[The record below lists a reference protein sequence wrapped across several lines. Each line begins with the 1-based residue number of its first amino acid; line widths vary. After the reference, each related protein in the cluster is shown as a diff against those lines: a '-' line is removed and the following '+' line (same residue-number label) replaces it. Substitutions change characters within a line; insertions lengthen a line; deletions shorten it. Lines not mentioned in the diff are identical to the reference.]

1 MMAGQSRILNW
12 MKFIVLIVVMILFVF
27 PFVLLI
33 VNSFK
38 ANQAITSDPLGL
50 PSSFQFDNYVNAF
63 DKMGYVSAF
72 SNSLLIT
79 IAGVLLIALFAAM
92 TAHYF
97 VRHKSKV
104 NQYLFFLMVAAM
116 IIPFQAIMIP
126 LVKIYGSLSLLDNKW
141 SLIYMYIGF
150 GSPLAVFI
158 YHGFI
163 KSIPLELEEAALMD
177 GCGRVQTFFRIVLP
191 VLLPTTVTISVLN
204 VLWIWNDFLL
214 PSLVLTSSEQRT
226 LPLSTFYFYGT
237 YTVDYGPLMAGLVLT
252 LLPVLIVYL
261 FAQKYIIQGVMQG
274 AIK

>member
-1 MMAGQSRILNW
+1 MAGQSRIFGWAKLLSL
-12 MKFIVLIVVMILFVF
+12 MVALVLFIF
-27 PFVLLI
+27 PFLLLI
-33 VNSFK
+33 TNSFK

-50 PSSFQFDNYVNAF
+50 PASFQWDNYVSAF
-63 DKMGYVSAF
+63 DKMGYMSAF
-72 SNSLLIT
+72 GNSLLIT
-79 IAGVLLIALFAAM
+79 VAGVLLIALLAAM

-97 VRHKSKV
+97 VRHNSKL

-126 LVKIYGSLSLLDNKW
+126 LVKIYGSLGLLDNKW

-191 VLLPTTVTISVLN
+191 VLLPTSVTIAVLN

-252 LLPVLIVYL
+252 LLPVLVVYL

-274 AIK
+274 SIK

>member
-1 MMAGQSRILNW
+1 MMAGQSRMLGW
-12 MKFIVLIVVMILFVF
+12 AKLVSLVLAMILFIF
-27 PFVLLI
+27 PFLLLI
-33 VNSFK
+33 TNSFK

-50 PSSFQFDNYVNAF
+50 PASVQWDNYVSAF
-63 DKMGYVSAF
+63 DKMGYMSAF
-72 SNSLLIT
+72 GNSLLIT
-79 IAGVLLIALFAAM
+79 VAGVLLIALFAAM

-97 VRHKSKV
+97 VRHKSKL

-126 LVKIYGSLSLLDNKW
+126 LVKIYGSLGMLDNKW

-191 VLLPTTVTISVLN
+191 VLLPTSVTITVLN

-274 AIK
+274 SIK

>member
-1 MMAGQSRILNW
+1 MAGQSRIFGWAKLLSL
-12 MKFIVLIVVMILFVF
+12 MVALVLFIF
-27 PFVLLI
+27 PFLLLI
-33 VNSFK
+33 TNSFK

-50 PSSFQFDNYVNAF
+50 PASFQWDNYVSAF
-63 DKMGYVSAF
+63 DKMGYISAF
-72 SNSLLIT
+72 GNSLLIT
-79 IAGVLLIALFAAM
+79 VAGVLLIALLAAM

-97 VRHKSKV
+97 VRHNSKL

-126 LVKIYGSLSLLDNKW
+126 LVKIYGSLGLLDNKW

-191 VLLPTTVTISVLN
+191 VLLPTSVTIAVLN

-252 LLPVLIVYL
+252 LLPVLVVYL

-274 AIK
+274 SIK

>member
-1 MMAGQSRILNW
+1 MAGQSRILGW
-12 MKFIVLIVVMILFVF
+12 AKLLSLMVALVLFIF
-27 PFVLLI
+27 PFLLLI
-33 VNSFK
+33 TNSFK

-50 PSSFQFDNYVNAF
+50 PASFQWDNYVSAF
-63 DKMGYVSAF
+63 DKMGYMSAF
-72 SNSLLIT
+72 GNSLLIT
-79 IAGVLLIALFAAM
+79 VAGVLLIALLAAM
-92 TAHYF
+92 TAHFF
-97 VRHKSKV
+97 VRHNSKL

-126 LVKIYGSLSLLDNKW
+126 LVKIYGSLGLLDNKW

-191 VLLPTTVTISVLN
+191 VLLPTSVTIAVLN

-252 LLPVLIVYL
+252 LLPVLVVYL

-274 AIK
+274 SIK

>member
-1 MMAGQSRILNW
+1 MAGQSRMLGW
-12 MKFIVLIVVMILFVF
+12 MKLF
-27 PFVLLI
+27 LLI
-33 VNSFK
+33 VAMLLFIFPFLLLITNSFK

-50 PSSFQFDNYVNAF
+50 PASVQWDNYVSAF
-63 DKMGYVSAF
+63 DKMGYMSAF
-72 SNSLLIT
+72 GNSLLIT
-79 IAGVLLIALFAAM
+79 VAGVLLIAMLAAM

-97 VRHKSKV
+97 VRHRSKL

-126 LVKIYGSLSLLDNKW
+126 LVKIYGSLGMLDNKW

-191 VLLPTTVTISVLN
+191 VLLPTSVTITVLN

-252 LLPVLIVYL
+252 LLPVLVVYL

-274 AIK
+274 SIK

>member
-1 MMAGQSRILNW
+1 MAGQSRILNW
-12 MKFIVLIVVMILFVF
+12 IKFSALIVVMILFVF

-38 ANQAITSDPLGL
+38 ANQEITSDPLGL

-97 VRHKSKV
+97 VRHNSKL

-214 PSLVLTSSEQRT
+214 PSLVLTSSEQHT

>member
-12 MKFIVLIVVMILFVF
+12 MKFIALIIVMILFVF

-104 NQYLFFLMVAAM
+104 NQYLFFLMVGAM

-177 GCGRVQTFFRIVLP
+177 GHGQSADLFPYRTAS
-191 VLLPTTVTISVLN
+191 VTAN
-204 VLWIWNDFLL
+204 NRND
-214 PSLVLTSSEQRT
+214 
-226 LPLSTFYFYGT
+226 
-237 YTVDYGPLMAGLVLT
+237 
-252 LLPVLIVYL
+252 
-261 FAQKYIIQGVMQG
+261 
-274 AIK
+274 

>member
-1 MMAGQSRILNW
+1 MMAGQSRIFNW
-12 MKFIVLIVVMILFVF
+12 IKFSALIVVMILFVF

-38 ANQAITSDPLGL
+38 ANQSITSDPLGL

-79 IAGVLLIALFAAM
+79 VAGVLLIALFAAM

-97 VRHKSKV
+97 VRHNSKV

>member
-1 MMAGQSRILNW
+1 MAGQSRIFNW
-12 MKFIVLIVVMILFVF
+12 IKFSALIVVMILFVF

-38 ANQAITSDPLGL
+38 ANQSITSDPLGL

-97 VRHKSKV
+97 VRHNSKV

>member
-12 MKFIVLIVVMILFVF
+12 IKFSALIVVMILFVF

-97 VRHKSKV
+97 VRHNSKV

-177 GCGRVQTFFRIVLP
+177 GCGRVQTFFESYCRCYCQQP
-191 VLLPTTVTISVLN
+191 
-204 VLWIWNDFLL
+204 
-214 PSLVLTSSEQRT
+214 
-226 LPLSTFYFYGT
+226 
-237 YTVDYGPLMAGLVLT
+237 
-252 LLPVLIVYL
+252 
-261 FAQKYIIQGVMQG
+261 
-274 AIK
+274 

>member
-1 MMAGQSRILNW
+1 MLGMAKLCS
-12 MKFIVLIVVMILFVF
+12 LIVAMMVFIF
-27 PFVLLI
+27 PFLLLI
-33 VNSFK
+33 SNSFK

-50 PSSFQFDNYVNAF
+50 PASFQWDNYVSAF
-63 DKMGYVSAF
+63 DKMGYISAF
-72 SNSLLIT
+72 GNSLLIT
-79 IAGVLLIALFAAM
+79 VLGVVLIALFAAM

-97 VRHKSKV
+97 VRHNSKL

-191 VLLPTTVTISVLN
+191 VLLPTSVTIAVLN

-252 LLPVLIVYL
+252 LLPVLVVYL

-274 AIK
+274 SIK

>member
-12 MKFIVLIVVMILFVF
+12 MKFIALIVVMILFVF

-38 ANQAITSDPLGL
+38 ANQTITSDPLGL

-97 VRHKSKV
+97 VRHKSKM

>member
-1 MMAGQSRILNW
+1 MMAGQSRILNGL
-12 MKFIVLIVVMILFVF
+12 KLAALIVGMILFVF

-33 VNSFK
+33 LNSFK

-50 PSSFQFDNYVNAF
+50 PVSFQLENYANAF
-63 DKMGYVSAF
+63 DKMGYLSAF

-79 IAGVLLIALFAAM
+79 VAGVLLIALFSAM

-97 VRHKSKV
+97 VRHHSKL

-126 LVKIYGSLSLLDNKW
+126 LVKIYGSLGLLDNKW

-158 YHGFI
+158 YHGFV

>member
-1 MMAGQSRILNW
+1 MAGQSRMMGW
-12 MKFIVLIVVMILFVF
+12 AKLF
-27 PFVLLI
+27 LLI
-33 VNSFK
+33 VAMMLFIFPFLLLITNSFK

-50 PSSFQFDNYVNAF
+50 PVSVQWDNYVSAF
-63 DKMGYVSAF
+63 DKMGYMSAF
-72 SNSLLIT
+72 GNSLLIT
-79 IAGVLLIALFAAM
+79 VAGVLLIAMLAAM

-97 VRHKSKV
+97 VRHKSKL

-126 LVKIYGSLSLLDNKW
+126 LVKIYGSLGMLDNKW

-163 KSIPLELEEAALMD
+163 KSIPLELEEAALID

-191 VLLPTTVTISVLN
+191 VLLPTSVTITVLN

-252 LLPVLIVYL
+252 LLPVLVVYL

-274 AIK
+274 SIK

>member
-12 MKFIVLIVVMILFVF
+12 MKFIALIIVMILFVF

-38 ANQAITSDPLGL
+38 ANQVITSDPLGL

-97 VRHKSKV
+97 VRHKSKL

>member
-1 MMAGQSRILNW
+1 MAGQSRILNW
-12 MKFIVLIVVMILFVF
+12 IKFSALIVVMILFVF

-38 ANQAITSDPLGL
+38 ANQEITSDPLGL

-97 VRHKSKV
+97 VRHNSKL

>member
-1 MMAGQSRILNW
+1 MAGQSRMLGW
-12 MKFIVLIVVMILFVF
+12 AKLVSLIVAMMLFIF
-27 PFVLLI
+27 PFLLLI
-33 VNSFK
+33 TNSFK

-50 PSSFQFDNYVNAF
+50 PASFQWDNYVSAF
-63 DKMGYVSAF
+63 DKMGYMSAF
-72 SNSLLIT
+72 GNSLLIT
-79 IAGVLLIALFAAM
+79 VAGVLLIALLAAM

-97 VRHKSKV
+97 VRHKSKL

-126 LVKIYGSLSLLDNKW
+126 LVKIYGSLGMLDNKW

-191 VLLPTTVTISVLN
+191 VLLPTSVTITVLN

-274 AIK
+274 SIK

>member
-1 MMAGQSRILNW
+1 MAGQSRIFNW
-12 MKFIVLIVVMILFVF
+12 IKFSALIVVMILFVF

-38 ANQAITSDPLGL
+38 ANQSITSDPLGL

-79 IAGVLLIALFAAM
+79 VAGVLLIALFAAM

-97 VRHKSKV
+97 VRHNSKV

>member
-1 MMAGQSRILNW
+1 
-12 MKFIVLIVVMILFVF
+12 MILFVF

-33 VNSFK
+33 LNSFK

-50 PSSFQFDNYVNAF
+50 PVSFQLENYANAF
-63 DKMGYVSAF
+63 DKMGYLSAF

-79 IAGVLLIALFAAM
+79 VAGVLLIALFSAM

-97 VRHKSKV
+97 VRHHSKL

-126 LVKIYGSLSLLDNKW
+126 LVKIYGSLGLLDNKW

-158 YHGFI
+158 YHGFV

-226 LPLSTFYFYGT
+226 LPVSTFYFYGT